1 MTHIPYAEMHAFSD
15 GTAPFTGNP
24 AGVCLLEAF
33 PADDVMLGIA
43 ASNNLSETAF
53 LVDQGDDHWDLRWF
67 TPTVEVALCG
77 HATIASGAYLFEKSM
92 VTGNKAIFAT
102 KSGELTVARVS
113 ADRFAMDLPAVP
125 YSPANPDPIV
135 IEALGV
141 GEPIETVNVNRVHG
155 ADYQMMVFADE
166 AIVANMKPDQSLLKS
181 AFTNVIV
188 TARGQSVDFV
198 SRFFAPASGVAE
210 DPVTG
215 SAHCTLA
222 PFWSEKLGR
231 PRLSARQIGPRPGAL
246 EVEPV
251 GDRVILTGRANCYL
265 EGEIRL

>member
-1 MTHIPYAEMHAFSD
+1 MTQIPYAEIHAFPD

-24 AGVCLLEAF
+24 AGVCLLDEF
-33 PADDVMLGIA
+33 PGDDVLLGIA

-53 LVDQGDDHWDLRWF
+53 LVDQGGDNWQLRWF

-77 HATIASGAYLFEKSM
+77 HATFASGAYLFEKSM
-92 VTGNKAIFAT
+92 VLGDTAVFAT
-102 KSGELTVARVS
+102 RSGDLTVSRTS
-113 ADRFAMDLPAVP
+113 ADRFAMDLPIVP
-125 YSPANPDPIV
+125 YSPAIPDAVV
-135 IEALGV
+135 IEALGA
-141 GEPIETVNVNRVHG
+141 GEPVETVNVNRVHG
-155 ADYQMMVFADE
+155 ANYQMMMFADE
-166 AIVANMKPDQSLLKS
+166 STIANMRPDQGLLKS

-188 TARGQSVDFV
+188 TAPGQNVDFV
-198 SRFFAPASGVAE
+198 SRFFAPASGVDE

-222 PFWSEKLGR
+222 PYWSEKLGR

-251 GDRVILTGRANCYL
+251 GGRVILTGRATCYL